1 MVEHATLFHST
12 TTKFSTL
19 SYPELRLAIT
29 EDSCQ
34 ISKKHIAL
42 MMGVLWSIQLNLL
55 RFAGVS
61 SVREG
66 IMKMSANLE
75 GLLGLMNPS
84 SPSSKVFV

>member
-1 MVEHATLFHST
+1 
-12 TTKFSTL
+12 
-19 SYPELRLAIT
+19 
-29 EDSCQ
+29 
-34 ISKKHIAL
+34 

-84 SPSSKVFV
+84 SPSSKVFA